1 MPSKAFVADQSPG
14 AEAIHNNQRSEMV
27 ALALPAGKYA
37 LFASGTVEGSDRRS
51 VHCFIETTTTTVAT
65 SGAKLEVDPVFVP
78 VPAMFGVLDLP
89 AADTVRVNCLVS
101 QFTPG
106 DAAGINF
113 RLMAVS
119 VDAIG

>member
-65 SGAKLEVDPVFVP
+65 SGAKQKSIPCSCRSRRCSACSISP
-78 VPAMFGVLDLP
+78 PRTRCAST
-89 AADTVRVNCLVS
+89 AW
-101 QFTPG
+101 
-106 DAAGINF
+106 
-113 RLMAVS
+113 
-119 VDAIG
+119 